1 MLILFVLH
9 IPLDLIKTDYVLS
22 NQGLERVRASMMVE
36 VLEIGMDEKYTQAPE
51 KVVDEVWSFL
61 EDGGGVEVYLDEI
74 GFGESKRQKL
84 RELLLEY
91 Y

>member
-1 MLILFVLH
+1 MLVLFVLH
-9 IPLDLIKTDYVLS
+9 IPLDLIKADYVLS
-22 NQGLERVRASMMVE
+22 NEGLERVRASMMIE

-51 KVVDEVWSFL
+51 EVVDEVWGFL
-61 EDGGGVEVYLDEI
+61 EDGGGVEAYLDEI

-91 Y
+91 N